1 MSKSR
6 GIYIGPRVR
15 HLRRDLGLTQ
25 ARMAED
31 LEISPSYIALIERN
45 QRPLT
50 ADLLLRLAKIYGIDV
65 AGFAVDDSEQYA
77 ARLQEVLR
85 DPLFTDLDLPA
96 LQNADI
102 ATNYPGITEA
112 FLRLHTAYREEQL
125 VLADHKAEGSENSR
139 AVDPVT
145 EVRNF
150 LAVRRNSFPVLDD
163 AAQVL
168 SERVRENGGLMAY
181 LQHAHGVRV
190 RVLPT
195 KLMTGWSRRF
205 EQHRDE
211 LSLDESLDTSSRQF
225 QVALQIVYLDLKNEI
240 ASCAGNG
247 SFATGNAQRLTE
259 RALANYAAAAL
270 LMPYSEFAQAV
281 DALHYDVEAL
291 GRRFGTSF
299 EQTAHRMTTLQ
310 KPGQEK
316 VPFFF
321 IRVDAAG
328 NVSKRLDGAGFPFAR
343 HGGSCPLWSVHNT
356 FRTPGE
362 IVTQWLELPDGERFF
377 SIARTISAGGGAFT
391 VPSVERA
398 IALGCSAEDAH
409 HLVYAHD
416 HGPASGP
423 FTPIGLSCS
432 LCQRADCSA
441 RAVPPI
447 GRQVMSDV
455 YLRPKAPFGF
465 AEG

>member
-1 MSKSR
+1 MSESR

-65 AGFAVDDSEQYA
+65 AEFAVDDSEQYA
-77 ARLQEVLR
+77 ARLQGVLK
-85 DPLFTDLDLPA
+85 DPLFADLDLPA

-112 FLRLHTAYREEQL
+112 FLRLYTAYREEQL
-125 VLADHKAEGSENSR
+125 VLADHKAEGSQNSR

-163 AAQVL
+163 AAQAL
-168 SERVRENGGLMAY
+168 AERVQENGGLTAY

-195 KLMTGWSRRF
+195 KLMTGWARRF

-225 QVALQIVYLDLKNEI
+225 QVALQVVYLDLKKEI
-240 ASCAGNG
+240 AGCVEGG
-247 SFATGNAQRLTE
+247 SLATENAQRLTE

-291 GRRFGTSF
+291 GRKFGTSF
-299 EQTAHRMTTLQ
+299 EQTAHRLTTLQ
-310 KPGQEK
+310 KRGQEK

-343 HGGSCPLWSVHNT
+343 HGGSCPLWSVHRT

-377 SIARTISAGGGAFT
+377 SISRTTSAGGGAFT
-391 VPSVERA
+391 VPRVERA

-409 HLVYAHD
+409 HLVYAKAY
-416 HGPASGP
+416 GAGARA

-432 LCQRADCSA
+432 LCQRADCGA

-455 YLRPKAPFGF
+455 YLRPRAPFGF